1 MSKKEESLEKTP
13 QWLAVGITLL
23 SLLLYIVTLAPD
35 MLWGGG
41 DFATFQTRAYTLE
54 IEPGVFGHPLWVILA
69 HPFTYLPIRNIAWR
83 ANLASAV
90 FAALAVLFVFLT
102 AWHLTRS
109 RVASLLA
116 TGALVVSH
124 TFWTYAVLPKVY
136 SLNALL
142 LSACIYLLLRWHSS
156 QKGGYLYAFII
167 VYAISQF
174 NHLVMATA
182 ALGFLVFVI
191 AVFWQNRHLPA
202 MRRQFF
208 ISIGVAVLSLL
219 PYILVLLYGE
229 SSGGS
234 VGTIITFLKGLGYLV
249 TTPKA
254 LLIGLGWGVA
264 LLLYQF
270 PITIIP
276 GFVGLRQCWKETPL
290 RNWLLLLVALGNV
303 IFLMAAV
310 DPRTGGD
317 YVWNLHYYLQ
327 SYIVFSLWI
336 AIGIKH
342 ILPQFEKL
350 PYKWAGVVVLTIFV
364 PVTAYIV
371 TPMVARVMLQNV
383 PGFRELPGRDNFTF
397 VLSPWKHTETQAR
410 EFAESMLDALPQDGV
425 LLADYSLWSMIRYLQ
440 VIEGQR
446 PDVTLVRM
454 PFAGS
459 HAQVPLLE
467 QYISQPNVFI
477 ADTWRYYDMQEI
489 EARFEVIPVPP
500 IYRIIPKENR

>member
-1 MSKKEESLEKTP
+1 MTEENVLDTITRR
-13 QWLAVGITLL
+13 LAIGITFVA
-23 SLLLYIVTLAPD
+23 LLLYIVTLAPD

-54 IEPGVFGHPLWVILA
+54 IDPGVFGHPLWVILA

-109 RVASLLA
+109 RVVSLLA
-116 TGALVVSH
+116 TSALVVSH

-156 QKGGYLYAFII
+156 QKGRYLYAFII

-182 ALGFLVFVI
+182 AVGFLVFVV
-191 AVFWQNRHLPA
+191 AVFWQNRHLPV

-208 ISIGVAVLSLL
+208 ISIGFTVLSLL
-219 PYILVLLYGE
+219 PYLLVLLYGE

-234 VGTIITFLKGLGYLV
+234 IGTIITFLKGVEYLV

-270 PITIIP
+270 PVTILP
-276 GFVGLRQCWKETPL
+276 GFVGLRRGWQQAPL
-290 RNWLLLLVALGNV
+290 ENWLLLLVALGNV
-303 IFLMAAV
+303 AFLMAAV

-327 SYIVFSLWI
+327 TYVVFSLWI
-336 AIGIKH
+336 AMGIKH
-342 ILPQFEKL
+342 LLPQFSKL
-350 PYKWAGVVVLTIFV
+350 PYKWVSVVTLTVFV
-364 PVTAYIV
+364 PVIAYIV
-371 TPMVARVMLQNV
+371 APIAAKTVLQNV
-383 PGFRELPGRDNFTF
+383 PGFRELPGRDNFAF

-410 EFAESMLDALPQDGV
+410 EFGESMLDALPHNSV
-425 LLADYSLWSMIRYLQ
+425 LLADYSLWSMVRYLQ
-440 VIEGQR
+440 VVEGQR

-459 HAQVPLLE
+459 HAQVPLLD
-467 QYISQPNVFI
+467 QYISQSSVFI
-477 ADTWRYYDMQEI
+477 ADIWRYYDMQEI

-500 IYRIIPKENR
+500 IYQIVPKGDQ